1 MIPVNYIKETQNTE
15 ITSGLYTTRVYTAKR
30 KEKEKT

>member
-1 MIPVNYIKETQNTE
+1 LIPVNYIKEIQNTE
-15 ITSGLYTTRVYTAKR
+15 ITCLYTTRVYTAKR